1 MAAGFF
7 LFKTLN
13 LSVFRKGNQAAF
25 AGTANPGNWTVA
37 GACGPGAAGFF
48 ILNLKSYNDPERQPD
63 RFRSVGS
70 LSAGA
75 DESGTVGRADKPAQ
89 AGAQDRPVRAGFFY
103 LNL

>member
-1 MAAGFF
+1 MG
-7 LFKTLN
+7 
-13 LSVFRKGNQAAF
+13 
-25 AGTANPGNWTVA
+25 
-37 GACGPGAAGFF
+37 
-48 ILNLKSYNDPERQPD
+48 

-103 LNL
+103 FKPEKLQRSGKTT